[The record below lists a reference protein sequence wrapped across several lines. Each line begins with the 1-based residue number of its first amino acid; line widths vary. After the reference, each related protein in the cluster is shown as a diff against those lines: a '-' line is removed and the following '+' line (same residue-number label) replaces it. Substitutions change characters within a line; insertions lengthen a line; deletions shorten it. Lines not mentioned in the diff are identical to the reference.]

1 MTLAVE
7 GEGQVNSVE
16 VFNPSANYSRNKRP
30 ISSVI
35 NTRYIVA
42 KFINTELFFFNCSI
56 VLFVTGD
63 VNKRDA

>member
-7 GEGQVNSVE
+7 GEVQVNSVE
-16 VFNPSANYSRNKRP
+16 VFKSYCNYSRNKRP

-35 NTRYIVA
+35 NTCYIIA
-42 KFINTELFFFNCSI
+42 KFINTEDF

>member
-7 GEGQVNSVE
+7 GEVQVDSVE
-16 VFNPSANYSRNKRP
+16 VFKSYCNYSRNKRP

-35 NTRYIVA
+35 STRYIIA
-42 KFINTELFFFNCSI
+42 KFINTEDF